1 MRIAVFGAAGGTGQ
15 ALVRQALDRG
25 DEVSAL
31 VRTPGSLPIE
41 HARLRVVAGDATRDA
56 AAVAEVI
63 QGRDVVV
70 SALGRRN
77 SFKSDQLMVRSVRA
91 IVPAMERADV
101 RRLIL
106 VSAFGVGETWRDAP
120 LVPRIM
126 YRVLLGDIF
135 ADKKAAEDE
144 VRASGLDWTIVHP
157 VLLTNGPRTGRYR
170 VGGHLELAGV
180 PKIAR
185 ADVADFILDEAGS
198 NRYVRKAAA
207 ISY

>member
-170 VGGHLELAGV
+170 VGEHLELAGV